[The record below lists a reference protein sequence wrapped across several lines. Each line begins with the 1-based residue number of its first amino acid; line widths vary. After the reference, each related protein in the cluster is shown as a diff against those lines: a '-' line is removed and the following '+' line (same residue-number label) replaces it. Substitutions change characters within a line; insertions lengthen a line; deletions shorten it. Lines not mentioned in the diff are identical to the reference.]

1 MVLQRN
7 KDEHFKRGILMLRVG
22 IIGVGRIAAEF
33 TDNHVVAYKGCKD
46 TEIKVLCD
54 INIGKAYDC
63 AERYNLDCS
72 FYDSVSKINEPLDI
86 ISICTRPD
94 THRQVLESIIDTDEL
109 KAIYCEKP
117 IATNLKDAR
126 MMIGFCKERDIILQI
141 NHQRRFGRSQFSFA
155 RGMENTGTHA
165 FDLLRIYF
173 GDIKKHDDHSVI
185 TPSGLIID
193 INEIKGGGHDFLFN
207 VPTPSKGLLRLGV
220 EHLVECIK
228 GNSKCISTGEDGYE
242 ALKFCLEFKN
252 GK

>member
-1 MVLQRN
+1 
-7 KDEHFKRGILMLRVG
+7 MLRVG

-46 TEIKVLCD
+46 TEIKALCD

-63 AERYNLDCS
+63 AERYKLNCN
-72 FYDSVSKINEPLDI
+72 FYEKVSDIHEPLDI
-86 ISICTRPD
+86 ISVCTRPE
-94 THRQVLESIIDTDEL
+94 THRQVLESIINIEGL

-117 IATNLKDAR
+117 IATRLYDAQK
-126 MMIGFCKERDIILQI
+126 MIDLCKEKDIILQI

-173 GDIKKHDDHSVI
+173 GNIKKHDDHSII

-193 INEIKGGGHDFLFN
+193 INNIPGGGHDFLFN
-207 VPTPSKGLLRLGV
+207 VPTPSKGLVRLGV

-228 GNSKCISTGEDGYE
+228 GNAKCISTGEDGYE
-242 ALKFCLEFKN
+242 ALKLCLEFEDK
-252 GK
+252 GKV

>member
-1 MVLQRN
+1 
-7 KDEHFKRGILMLRVG
+7 MLSVG
-22 IIGVGRIAAEF
+22 VIGVGRIAAEF
-33 TDNHVVAYKGCKD
+33 EDNHIKAYLGCKD
-46 TEIKVLCD
+46 TEIKALCD

-63 AERYNLDCS
+63 AERYKLNCN
-72 FYDSVSKINEPLDI
+72 FYEKVSDIHEPLDI
-86 ISICTRPD
+86 ISICTRPE
-94 THRQVLESIIDTDEL
+94 THFDVLERIVDIPEL

-117 IATNLKDAR
+117 IATLLSDAE
-126 MMIGFCKERDIILQI
+126 MMIKSCKIRDIILQI

-173 GDIKKHDDHSVI
+173 GNIKKHDDHSII

-228 GNSKCISTGEDGYE
+228 GEASCVSTGEDGYE
-242 ALKFCLEFKN
+242 ALKLCLEFEN

>member
-1 MVLQRN
+1 MYKVC
-7 KDEHFKRGILMLRVG
+7 
-22 IIGVGRIAAEF
+22 IIGTGRIAAEF
-33 TDNHVVAYKGCKD
+33 DDNHVKAYLGCKD
-46 TEIKVLCD
+46 TEIKALCD

-63 AERYNLDCS
+63 AERYKLNCN
-72 FYDSVSKINEPLDI
+72 FYEDSDDIREPLDI
-86 ISICTRPD
+86 ISICTRPE
-94 THRQVLESIIDTDEL
+94 THRQVLESIINIEGL

-117 IATNLKDAR
+117 IATRLYDAQK
-126 MMIGFCKERDIILQI
+126 MIDLCKEKDIILQI

-173 GDIKKHDDHSVI
+173 GNIKKHDDHSII

-193 INEIKGGGHDFLFN
+193 INNIPGGGHDFLFN

-228 GNSKCISTGEDGYE
+228 GEASCVSTGEDGYE
-242 ALKFCLEFKN
+242 ALKLCLQFSGVLE
-252 GK
+252 